1 MTSPKEPAVMARMVR
16 LPTQSI
22 RQARSI
28 VKLQLDRLSPV
39 AAADAV
45 FDLVLLRTEG
55 AEGVY
60 ALGVVRKG
68 ALEGLP
74 NEASALQIARMVE
87 GAEVTF
93 RFRRPGAALDF
104 ETRWLARA
112 PQVAAIAVG
121 VAVLAVSISFKVSE
135 WRDRALPELAAAERA
150 GTLAT
155 RAAGQRLEARDAWL
169 DHERTDG
176 ATSILCLNAR
186 LTGREPDGGYAIDR
200 ISAAAQNTRISST
213 DASLRIALRALG
225 DEVLITDEA
234 DGFVADLGS
243 EACG

>member
-1 MTSPKEPAVMARMVR
+1 MARMVR
-16 LPTQSI
+16 LPTQSV

-39 AAADAV
+39 PAADAI
-45 FDLVLLRTEG
+45 FDLVLLRAEG

-74 NEASALQIARMVE
+74 DEASTLQIMRKVE
-87 GAEVTF
+87 GAEITF
-93 RFRRPGAALDF
+93 RFRRPGAALEF
-104 ETRWLARA
+104 ETRWLAHA

-121 VAVLAVSISFKVSE
+121 VAALAVSAGFKVGE

-150 GTLAT
+150 GNLAR
-155 RAAGQRLEARDAWL
+155 RAGGQTLEARDAWL
-169 DHERTDG
+169 DHQRTDG
-176 ATSILCLNAR
+176 ATRILCLNAR
-186 LTGREPDGGYAIDR
+186 LTGRAPSGGYTIDGL
-200 ISAAAQNTRISST
+200 SADARNTRISST
-213 DASLRIALRALG
+213 DASLKSALATLG
-225 DEVLITDEA
+225 DGVLITDDA

-243 EACG
+243 EVCG